1 MEFLEHL
8 KIENEYVENLK
19 TYREYNQIIYKYFYD
34 YATEQNSKT
43 LFNNSVRIR
52 DCNKVW
58 NINHYQEF
66 NIKEVT
72 KTHLCK
78 NKFCFNCKKV
88 LQAFRMS
95 KYSDFIRKQ
104 KNLYHLVLTVPN
116 VVGEDLKETLKKMSK
131 SFKKFYN
138 IIRGVDR
145 AKCQYDLEVDGALR
159 SLEIT
164 FSKKND
170 SVSFHPHYHVLLSL
184 ENSIIL
190 DKTHKNKF
198 SFDNLIYLKRLFSDI
213 ELYFQKLW
221 YCIYNSIDIRKIK
234 DIETGYSVILD
245 EFKEDDFIELFKYMC
260 KEKAFVDEDSILLDY
275 ATFKY
280 LYEATYKVKQ
290 LQGYGIFYSVKDD
303 FDYEEIKEDYLKY
316 IEYLKTLDEPVVKKE
331 FLSKKDYDRHIEKM
345 REDGFNEDDIKSF
358 TKNFNFVEID
368 KSTYISLKK
377 YINLVKNNV

>member
-1 MEFLEHL
+1 MDFLEQL
-8 KIENEYVENLK
+8 KLDSDYVTNLQQ
-19 TYREYNQIIYKYFYD
+19 YREYNNLIHSYFIR
-34 YATEQNSKT
+34 YAQEKNSKV
-43 LFNNSVRIR
+43 LYNNATRIK

-58 NINHYQEF
+58 NINHYREL
-66 NIKEVT
+66 NIKEIT

-116 VVGEDLKETLKKMSK
+116 VPGEDLQETLKKMSK
-131 SFKKFYN
+131 AFKKFYRVISGIDN
-138 IIRGVDR
+138 
-145 AKCQYDLEVDGALR
+145 AKCFYDLNLKGALR

-184 ENSIIL
+184 EDSIIL
-190 DKTHKNKF
+190 NKTHKNKF
-198 SFDNLIYLKRLFSDI
+198 SFDNIIYLKRLFSDI

-221 YCIYNSIDIRKIK
+221 YCIYNNISIRRLK
-234 DIETGYSVILD
+234 DIDTGYSVILD
-245 EFKEDDFIELFKYMC
+245 EFKEGDFLELFKYMC
-260 KEKAFVDEDSILLDY
+260 KEKAFVDGDSILLDY
-275 ATFKY
+275 ETFVY
-280 LYEATYKVKQ
+280 LYEATYRLKQ

-303 FDYEEIKEDYLKY
+303 FDFEEIKEGYLKY
-316 IEYLKTLDEPVVKKE
+316 IEYLKTVDEPVIKKE
-331 FLSKKDYDRHIEKM
+331 FLSQKDYQRHIEKM

-377 YINLVKNNV
+377 YVNLIKNNV

>member
-1 MEFLEHL
+1 MEFLEQL

-19 TYREYNQIIYKYFYD
+19 TYREYNQIIYKYFKD
-34 YATEQNSKT
+34 YAEERTSKV

-52 DCNKVW
+52 DCNKIW
-58 NINHYQEF
+58 NINHYQEL

-116 VVGEDLKETLKKMSK
+116 VSGEDLKETLKKMSK
-131 SFKKFYN
+131 TFQRFYRILRNDDKFKIPF
-138 IIRGVDR
+138 
-145 AKCQYDLEVDGALR
+145 DLDVTGALR

-184 ENSIIL
+184 ENSIVL
-190 DKTHKNKF
+190 DKTLKNKF

-221 YCIYNSIDIRKIK
+221 YCIYNSIHLSKIK

-260 KEKAFVDEDSILLDY
+260 KEKAFVDGDSILLDY
-275 ATFKY
+275 ETFKY
-280 LYEATYKVKQ
+280 LYEATYRVKQ
-290 LQGYGIFYSVKDD
+290 LQGYGIFYNIKDD

-316 IEYLKTLDEPVVKKE
+316 IEYLKTVDDPVARKE
-331 FLSKKDYDRHIEKM
+331 FLSKKDYDRQIEKM
-345 REDGFNEDDIKSF
+345 KKEGFNEEDIKSF
-358 TKNFNFVEID
+358 TDNFKLVELD
-368 KSTYISLKK
+368 NSTYISLKK
-377 YINLVKNNV
+377 YINLIKNNT

>member
-116 VVGEDLKETLKKMSK
+116 VSGEDLKETLKKMSK

-275 ATFKY
+275 ETFKY

-377 YINLVKNNV
+377 YINLIKNNA

>member
-1 MEFLEHL
+1 MDFLEQL

-19 TYREYNQIIYKYFYD
+19 TYREYNQIIYTYFKD
-34 YATEQNSKT
+34 YAEELSSKV
-43 LFNNSVRIR
+43 LLNNSVRIR

-58 NINHYQEF
+58 NINHYQEL

-116 VVGEDLKETLKKMSK
+116 VPGSDLKETLKKMSK
-131 SFKKFYN
+131 TFKRFYRILRNDDKFK
-138 IIRGVDR
+138 IPFHLDVT
-145 AKCQYDLEVDGALR
+145 GALR

-164 FSKKND
+164 FAKKND

-184 ENSIIL
+184 ENSIVL
-190 DKTHKNKF
+190 DKTYKNKF
-198 SFDNLIYLKRLFSDI
+198 SFDNLIYLKRLFSSI

-221 YCIYNSIDIRKIK
+221 YCLYNSIHLSKIK
-234 DIETGYSVILD
+234 DIENGYSVILD
-245 EFKEDDFIELFKYMC
+245 EFKEEDFIELFKYMC
-260 KEKAFVDEDSILLDY
+260 KEKSFIDEDSILLDY
-275 ATFKY
+275 ETFKY
-280 LYEATYKVKQ
+280 LYDATYRVKQ
-290 LQGYGIFYSVKDD
+290 LQGYGIFYNIRDD

-316 IEYLKTLDEPVVKKE
+316 IEYLKTVDEPVAKKE
-331 FLSKKDYDRHIEKM
+331 FLSEKDYQRHIEKM

>member
-1 MEFLEHL
+1 MEFLEQL

-19 TYREYNQIIYKYFYD
+19 TYREYNQIIHTYFKD
-34 YATEQNSKT
+34 YAAELNSKV

-52 DCNKVW
+52 DCNKIW
-58 NINHYQEF
+58 NINHYQEL

-116 VVGEDLKETLKKMSK
+116 VSGEDLKETLKKMSK
-131 SFKKFYN
+131 TFRRFNLIISGKDKFKIPF
-138 IIRGVDR
+138 
-145 AKCQYDLEVDGALR
+145 DLEVTGALR

-164 FSKKND
+164 FSKKNE
-170 SVSFHPHYHVLLSL
+170 SVSFHPHYHVLVALD
-184 ENSIIL
+184 NSIVL

-221 YCIYNSIDIRKIK
+221 YCLYNSIHLSKIK
-234 DIETGYSVILD
+234 DIDIGYSVILD
-245 EFKEDDFIELFKYMC
+245 EFKEEDFIELFKYMC
-260 KEKAFVDEDSILLDY
+260 KEKAFVDEDSVLLDY
-275 ATFKY
+275 ETFKY
-280 LYEATYKVKQ
+280 LYDATYRVKQ
-290 LQGYGIFYSVKDD
+290 LQGYGIFYNIKDD

-316 IEYLKTLDEPVVKKE
+316 IEYLKALDEPVAKKE
-331 FLSKKDYDRHIEKM
+331 FLSQKDYQRHIEKM

-377 YINLVKNNV
+377 YINLVKNNA

>member
-116 VVGEDLKETLKKMSK
+116 VSGEDLKETLKKMSK

>member
-1 MEFLEHL
+1 MDFLEQL
-8 KIENEYVENLK
+8 KIESEYVENLK
-19 TYREYNQIIYKYFYD
+19 TYREYNQIIYTYFKD
-34 YATEQNSKT
+34 YAEELSSKV

-52 DCNKVW
+52 DCNKIW
-58 NINHYQEF
+58 NINHYQEL

-116 VVGEDLKETLKKMSK
+116 VPGNDLKETLKKMSK
-131 SFKKFYN
+131 SFTRFYRILRN
-138 IIRGVDR
+138 EQGF
-145 AKCQYDLEVDGALR
+145 KCAYDLGVLGAIR

-164 FSKKND
+164 FSKKNEG
-170 SVSFHPHYHVLLSL
+170 VSFHPHYHVLLSL
-184 ENSIIL
+184 DNSIVL

-221 YCIYNSIDIRKIK
+221 YCIYNNISLRKIK
-234 DIETGYSVILD
+234 DVDTGYSVILD
-245 EFKEDDFIELFKYMC
+245 EFKEEDFIELFKYMC
-260 KEKAFVDEDSILLDY
+260 KEKAFVDKDSILLDY
-275 ATFKY
+275 ETFKY
-280 LYEATYKVKQ
+280 LYNATYRVKQ
-290 LQGYGIFYSVKDD
+290 LQGYGIFYKITDD

-316 IEYLKTLDEPVVKKE
+316 IEYLKTVDEPVVQKE
-331 FLSKKDYDRHIEKM
+331 FLSQKDYQRHIEKM
-345 REDGFNEDDIKSF
+345 KEDGFNEDDIKSF

-377 YINLVKNNV
+377 YVNLIKNNI

>member
-1 MEFLEHL
+1 MDFLEQL
-8 KIENEYVENLK
+8 KLDSDYVTNLQQ
-19 TYREYNQIIYKYFYD
+19 YREYNNLIHSYFIR
-34 YATEQNSKT
+34 YAQEKNSKV
-43 LFNNSVRIR
+43 LYNNATRIK

-58 NINHYQEF
+58 NINYYREL

-116 VVGEDLKETLKKMSK
+116 VPGEDLQETLKKMSK
-131 SFKKFYN
+131 AFRRFNLIISGKDKFKIPFN
-138 IIRGVDR
+138 LDVT
-145 AKCQYDLEVDGALR
+145 GALR

-164 FSKKND
+164 FSKKNEG
-170 SVSFHPHYHVLLSL
+170 VSFHPHYHVLVSL
-184 ENSIIL
+184 DNSIVL

-221 YCIYNSIDIRKIK
+221 YCLYNSIHLSKIK
-234 DIETGYSVILD
+234 DVSEGYSVILD
-245 EFKEDDFIELFKYMC
+245 EFKEGDFLELFKYIC
-260 KEKAFVDEDSILLDY
+260 KEKAFVDGDSILLDY
-275 ATFKY
+275 ETFKY
-280 LYEATYKVKQ
+280 LYESTYRVKQ

-303 FDYEEIKEDYLKY
+303 FDFEEIKEGYLQY
-316 IEYLKTLDEPVVKKE
+316 IEYLKTVDEPVVKKE
-331 FLSKKDYDRHIEKM
+331 FLSQKDYQRHIEKM

-377 YINLVKNNV
+377 YINLIKNNS

>member
-1 MEFLEHL
+1 MDFLEQL

-19 TYREYNQIIYKYFYD
+19 TYREYNQIIYTYFRD
-34 YATEQNSKT
+34 YAEELSSKV
-43 LFNNSVRIR
+43 LLNNSVRIR
-52 DCNKVW
+52 DCNKIW
-58 NINHYQEF
+58 NINHYQQL

-116 VVGEDLKETLKKMSK
+116 VAGDDLKETLKKMSK
-131 SFKKFYN
+131 SFTRFYRILRN
-138 IIRGVDR
+138 EQGF
-145 AKCQYDLEVDGALR
+145 KCSYDLGVLGAIR

-164 FSKKND
+164 FSKKNE

-184 ENSIIL
+184 DHSIVL

-221 YCIYNSIDIRKIK
+221 YCIYNNISLRKIK

-245 EFKEDDFIELFKYMC
+245 EFKEEDFIELFKYMC
-260 KEKAFVDEDSILLDY
+260 KEKSFIDEDSILLDY
-275 ATFKY
+275 ETFKY
-280 LYEATYKVKQ
+280 LYDATYRVKQ
-290 LQGYGIFYSVKDD
+290 LQGYGIFYNIRDD

-316 IEYLKTLDEPVVKKE
+316 IEYLKALDEPIAKKE
-331 FLSKKDYDRHIEKM
+331 FLSEKDYQRHIEKM

-377 YINLVKNNV
+377 YINLIKNNV

>member
-1 MEFLEHL
+1 MDFLEQL
-8 KIENEYVENLK
+8 KLDSDYVTNLQQ
-19 TYREYNQIIYKYFYD
+19 YREYNNLIHSYFIR
-34 YATEQNSKT
+34 YAQEKNSKV
-43 LFNNSVRIR
+43 LYNNATRIK

-58 NINHYQEF
+58 NINYYREL

-116 VVGEDLKETLKKMSK
+116 VPGEDLQETLKKMSK
-131 SFKKFYN
+131 AFRRFNLIISGKDKFKIPFN
-138 IIRGVDR
+138 LDVT
-145 AKCQYDLEVDGALR
+145 GALR

-164 FSKKND
+164 FSKKNEG
-170 SVSFHPHYHVLLSL
+170 VSFHPHYHVLVSL
-184 ENSIIL
+184 DNSIVL

-221 YCIYNSIDIRKIK
+221 YCLYNSIHLSKIK
-234 DIETGYSVILD
+234 DVSEGYSVILD
-245 EFKEDDFIELFKYMC
+245 EFKEGDFLELFKYMC
-260 KEKAFVDEDSILLDY
+260 KEKAFVDGDSILLDY
-275 ATFKY
+275 ETFKY
-280 LYEATYKVKQ
+280 LYESTYRVKQ

-303 FDYEEIKEDYLKY
+303 FDFEEIKEGYLQY
-316 IEYLKTLDEPVVKKE
+316 IEYLKTVDEPVVKKE
-331 FLSKKDYDRHIEKM
+331 FLSQKDYQRHIEKM
-345 REDGFNEDDIKSF
+345 RESGFNEDDIKSF

-377 YINLVKNNV
+377 YVNLIKNNA

>member
-1 MEFLEHL
+1 MDFLEQL

-19 TYREYNQIIYKYFYD
+19 TYREYNQIIYKYFKD
-34 YATEQNSKT
+34 YAEEQTSKV

-52 DCNKVW
+52 DCNKIW
-58 NINHYQEF
+58 NINHYQEL

-116 VVGEDLKETLKKMSK
+116 VPGDDLKETLKKMSK
-131 SFKKFYN
+131 SFTRFYRILRN
-138 IIRGVDR
+138 EQGF
-145 AKCQYDLEVDGALR
+145 KCEYDLGVLGAIR

-164 FSKKND
+164 FSKKNEG
-170 SVSFHPHYHVLLSL
+170 VSFHPHYHVLLSL
-184 ENSIIL
+184 DNSIVL
-190 DKTHKNKF
+190 NKTHKNKF

-221 YCIYNSIDIRKIK
+221 YCIYNNISLRKIK

-260 KEKAFVDEDSILLDY
+260 KEKAFVDGDSILLDY
-275 ATFKY
+275 ETFKY
-280 LYEATYKVKQ
+280 LYESTYRVKQ
-290 LQGYGIFYSVKDD
+290 LQGYGIFYNIKDD

-316 IEYLKTLDEPVVKKE
+316 IEYLKTVDDPVARKE
-331 FLSKKDYDRHIEKM
+331 FLSKKDYDRQIEKM
-345 REDGFNEDDIKSF
+345 KKEGFNDEDIKSF
-358 TKNFNFVEID
+358 TDNFKLVELD
-368 KSTYISLKK
+368 NSTYISLKK
-377 YINLVKNNV
+377 YINLIKNNV